1 MFVKFDFQ
9 NYFLG
14 NFIVN
19 LCFQFNGS
27 YYAGWGNCRKLNCF
41 ILSKDNSWSDIQCFE
56 ALYGDESKA
65 L

>member
-1 MFVKFDFQ
+1 MKNLDGQSVFVKFDFQ

-19 LCFQFNGS
+19 LCFRFNGS

-41 ILSKDNSWSDIQCFE
+41 NYSFLGQFMV
-56 ALYGDESKA
+56 
-65 L
+65 